1 MSDSNDTKTTTTPPA
16 GSTMEI
22 AAPFGKYRV
31 ASESRLRE
39 LGLWD
44 DDVLVISVGPSRKK
58 SILKAN
64 GDD

>member
-16 GSTMEI
+16 GSTT
-22 AAPFGKYRV
+22 ATRGQFKRLPV
-31 ASESRLRE
+31 LSESRLRE